1 MLRTRITGDSA
12 AFNQHA
18 ATAVELERMPHL
30 AGPLIEIGV
39 SFMQTMIAKGAVDA
53 GQVLEWLDRMESALM
68 AAELEDGGA
77 GD

>member
-1 MLRTRITGDSA
+1 
-12 AFNQHA
+12 
-18 ATAVELERMPHL
+18 
-30 AGPLIEIGV
+30 
-39 SFMQTMIAKGAVDA
+39 MQTMIAKGAVDA